1 VSFGDDDMKYSTTPE
16 LLKTVAAIAV
26 PTASASP
33 TANGTT
39 TASKTGPAVATFT
52 GAGSNVFPYNC
63 HGSFLNMYSDQKQIV
78 REVVLTVQEDFI
90 SYRRVVISGS
100 TYNSMQKI

>member
-1 VSFGDDDMKYSTTPE
+1 
-16 LLKTVAAIAV
+16 
-26 PTASASP
+26 
-33 TANGTT
+33 
-39 TASKTGPAVATFT
+39 
-52 GAGSNVFPYNC
+52 
-63 HGSFLNMYSDQKQIV
+63 MYSDQKQIV